1 MINGIICVNK
11 ETGYTSHDVVAKLR
25 GILDQK
31 KIGHTGTLDPNAT
44 GVLPVCLGNATKLVD
59 MLTDT
64 DKEYRA
70 TLLLGV
76 TPDTEDIWG
85 KELSRKEVTVSAEE
99 VFRAVMSFAGTYMQ
113 VPPMYSAK
121 KVGGQKLYELA
132 RDGRVIER
140 KPREVTIKKI
150 EIIMIQ
156 LPYVRFSV
164 TCSKGTYIRS
174 LCRDIGER
182 LGVGG
187 CMSELTRTRVG
198 RFTLSDAVKLSDIEK
213 TRDAGRTDSIVIP
226 TDSFFE
232 DLAAYY
238 STESDEKL
246 IKNGNPF
253 SADYIGD
260 RIRVYRDSVFA
271 GIYQY
276 DGENRLYRP
285 LKMFRNGE

>member
-25 GILDQK
+25 GILGQK

-64 DKEYRA
+64 DKEYQA

-76 TPDTEDIWG
+76 TTDTEDIWG
-85 KELSRKEVTVSAEE
+85 KELFRKEVTVGAEE

-121 KVGGQKLYELA
+121 KVDGKKLYELA
-132 RDGRVIER
+132 REGRVIER

-213 TRDAGRTDSIVIP
+213 AHDAGTTDSIVVP

-246 IKNGNPF
+246 IRNGNPF
-253 SADYIGD
+253 SAD
-260 RIRVYRDSVFA
+260 
-271 GIYQY
+271 
-276 DGENRLYRP
+276 
-285 LKMFRNGE
+285 